1 MFLSCSL
8 SVSFISWAACVSLA
22 AFSAK
27 TRRLCFL
34 KRRKLRAE
42 SSRIP
47 SDTPT
52 PAPTTTDLF
61 DGCDPLDKDAG
72 EADGAGDTFLMSKG

>member
-1 MFLSCSL
+1 MFLSCSI
-8 SVSFISWAACVSLA
+8 SVSLISWAACVSLA
-22 AFSAK
+22 VFSAK

-52 PAPTTTDLF
+52 PAPITIDLF
-61 DGCDPLDKDAG
+61 DGCDPLDEDAS
-72 EADGAGDTFLMSKG
+72 EVHEAGDIFLMSKG